1 MKEEA
6 PNYLK
11 IVILTVNKPSE
22 QGITIYQV
30 KAVEQIVSSIS
41 FPFYPK

>member
-11 IVILTVNKPSE
+11 IAIPTVNKPSE
-22 QGITIYQV
+22 QGTTIYQV